1 MEQVER
7 FQTAKTPIC
16 GTPYHEEAMGTDWIL
31 LMGTILFEVA
41 GTVAMKLSLGFAKLV
56 PSILIFIFYG
66 ISFALLT
73 LTLKTMHVST
83 VYALWSG
90 LGTALVA
97 VIGTMYF
104 KETIPLFKAVGIGLV
119 VLGVILINLHESN
132 P

>member
-1 MEQVER
+1 
-7 FQTAKTPIC
+7 
-16 GTPYHEEAMGTDWIL
+16 MGTNWIL

-66 ISFALLT
+66 LSFALLA

-97 VIGTMYF
+97 VIGAMYF
-104 KETIPLFKAVGIGLV
+104 KETIPLFQAVGIGLV

>member
-1 MEQVER
+1 
-7 FQTAKTPIC
+7 
-16 GTPYHEEAMGTDWIL
+16 MGSNWVL
-31 LMGTILFEVA
+31 LTGTILFEVA
-41 GTVAMKLSLGFAKLV
+41 GTVSMKLSQGFAKLV

-66 ISFALLT
+66 LSFALLT

-97 VIGTMYF
+97 VIGVMYF
-104 KETIPLFKAVGIGLV
+104 KETLPLFKAVGIGLV